1 MSETNADL
9 ATGALRRRKLR
20 DAALVLPLLG
30 IFLFLT
36 PIPRIFISEPD
47 PQGIPRVF
55 AYIYGTWVLLILAS
69 AWISRKLTQSEAEDS
84 HTNGPDL

>member
-1 MSETNADL
+1 MTETNADL

-20 DAALVLPLLG
+20 DAALILPMLG

-36 PIPRIFISEPD
+36 PIPRIFISDTDAPS
-47 PQGIPRVF
+47 IPGVF

-69 AWISRKLTQSEAEDS
+69 AWISRKLTQSETDDS
-84 HTNGPDL
+84 HSNRPDP